1 MRYAVS
7 TDGHA
12 AAAASLA
19 GSLRAQWDAV
29 PTGGL
34 YSYPARLAPSA
45 AELLLEELPRG
56 TLLDPF
62 CGSGTTLV
70 ESLRTGRRATG
81 SDASPLA
88 LFVAAHRTW
97 RPDERCA
104 DEVWESA
111 VEATREDSATARRPR
126 SWAALAKAVTRVEA
140 TQRWPGRGESCE
152 AARLAPL
159 SFCLAAAMQRS
170 ERHKLSG
177 NAAVDVIGLFRS
189 VAREYVETL
198 RAAPEPDGA
207 DGALLLHSDARRL
220 ELPSGSVDA
229 LLTSP
234 PYPGVYDYLSVA
246 REARVRLSPGDGRGG
261 RRSSRA
267 PSGRRGG
274 GGPRDPPASSS
285 TEEAAAGSLPRHA
298 QHESRVMRLM
308 GLAAVPSGRDWPTVR
323 RAQA

>member
-70 ESLRTGRRATG
+70 EALRTGRRATG

-104 DEVWESA
+104 DELWESA

-234 PYPGVYDYLSVA
+234 PYPYDYLSVA
-246 REARVRLSPGDGRGG
+246 GDGRGG

-267 PSGRRGG
+267 PAGRRSGG
-274 GGPRDPPASSS
+274 GLRDPPASSS
-285 TEEAAAGSLPRHA
+285 TEEAAAGR
-298 QHESRVMRLM
+298 SRVM

-323 RAQA
+323 SAQA